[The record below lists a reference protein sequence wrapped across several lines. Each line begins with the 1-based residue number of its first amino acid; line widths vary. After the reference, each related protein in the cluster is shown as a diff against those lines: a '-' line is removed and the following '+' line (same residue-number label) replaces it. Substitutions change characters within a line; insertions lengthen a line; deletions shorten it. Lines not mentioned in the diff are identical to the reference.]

1 MKRSRRVSKDLIK
14 FLKPYPVKVRGI
26 TLQLRKFVLE
36 LYPGCFELIYD
47 NYNAVAV
54 GFALSER
61 AGDVFCSIA
70 VYSGYVN
77 FGLNRGSELS
87 DPQKKF
93 VGSGSLY
100 RRLTVGKME
109 EFPKSYAKRMLKSAH
124 GNALRRLV
132 DKDLTA
138 NGMTITKSISPVKR
152 RPKQT

>member
-1 MKRSRRVSKDLIK
+1 MKTSRRVSKDLIR
-14 FLKPYPVKVRGI
+14 FLKPYPAKVRQT
-26 TLQLRKFVLE
+26 TLALRKFVLD
-36 LYPGCFELIYD
+36 LYPDCFELIYD

-54 GFALSER
+54 GFAVSER

-77 FGLNRGSELS
+77 FGLNRGSELR

-109 EFPKSYAKRMLKSAH
+109 GFPRDYAKRMLRSARD
-124 GNALRRLV
+124 NAVSRL
-132 DKDLTA
+132 KDEDSTA
-138 NGMTITKSISPVKR
+138 NGVTITKSISPVKR
-152 RPKQT
+152 RPKQV